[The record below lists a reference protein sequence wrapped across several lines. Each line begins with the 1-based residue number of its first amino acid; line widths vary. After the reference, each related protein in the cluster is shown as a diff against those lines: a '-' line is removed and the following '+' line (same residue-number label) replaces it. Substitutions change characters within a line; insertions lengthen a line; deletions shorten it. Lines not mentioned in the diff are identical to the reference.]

1 LTIDGQLEEYPQ
13 RSVNRGNGNAGTK
26 PSGRDDAALVAAL
39 EACPVASDGEP
50 DWRGCFVQFLR
61 LLGADQ
67 EDAQAKTDQAFGD
80 AQD

>member
-1 LTIDGQLEEYPQ
+1 MQEPNLRLETTQ
-13 RSVNRGNGNAGTK
+13 RRALAFAVRGMGWTERG
-26 PSGRDDAALVAAL
+26 ALVAAL